1 MQREK
6 PPEWREKQKGSRGIR
21 RGQRYRLVFQFPI
34 REQYRHAFELADQLG
49 LKHPDCIEH
58 VFPTYADEQ
67 CTHVLT
73 EEDFFSTEE
82 REGVDRCIGVICSSV
97 SYKLFPN
104 VHENG
109 GIGYQFLYEGDDLKC
124 YEHGLLIE
132 SVE

>member
-1 MQREK
+1 MSDKVTVKQTINKATSIYKIEHITVGK
-6 PPEWREKQKGSRGIR
+6 PGS
-21 RGQRYRLVFQFPI
+21 
-34 REQYRHAFELADQLG
+34 EQYRHAFELADQLG

-97 SYKLFPN
+97 SYELFLMFMKMVVLDTNSCTKAMSLN
-104 VHENG
+104 VMNMV
-109 GIGYQFLYEGDDLKC
+109 FLSKA
-124 YEHGLLIE
+124 
-132 SVE
+132 

>member
-1 MQREK
+1 MSDKVTVKQTINKATSIYKIEQITVGK
-6 PPEWREKQKGSRGIR
+6 PGS
-21 RGQRYRLVFQFPI
+21 
-34 REQYRHAFELADQLG
+34 EQYRHAFELADQLG

-97 SYKLFPN
+97 SYSLMSMKMVVLDTNFCTKAMSLN
-104 VHENG
+104 VMNMV
-109 GIGYQFLYEGDDLKC
+109 FLSKA
-124 YEHGLLIE
+124 
-132 SVE
+132 

>member
-1 MQREK
+1 T
-6 PPEWREKQKGSRGIR
+6 GGT
-21 RGQRYRLVFQFPI
+21 
-34 REQYRHAFELADQLG
+34 ADRNRSHWSTSKTPSYTKSVSWQHHL
-49 LKHPDCIEH
+49 
-58 VFPTYADEQ
+58 PTYADEQ

-97 SYKLFPN
+97 SYELFPN
-104 VHENG
+104 VHEDG
-109 GIGYQFLYEGDDLKC
+109 GVGYQFLYEGDELKC

>member
-34 REQYRHAFELADQLG
+34 R
-49 LKHPDCIEH
+49 
-58 VFPTYADEQ
+58 
-67 CTHVLT
+67 
-73 EEDFFSTEE
+73 

-97 SYKLFPN
+97 SYELFPN
-104 VHENG
+104 VHEDG
-109 GIGYQFLYEGDDLKC
+109 GVGYQFLYEGDELKC

>member
-1 MQREK
+1 YKIEHITVGK
-6 PPEWREKQKGSRGIR
+6 PGS
-21 RGQRYRLVFQFPI
+21 
-34 REQYRHAFELADQLG
+34 EQYRHAFELADQLG

-97 SYKLFPN
+97 SYELFPN

-109 GIGYQFLYEGDDLKC
+109 GIGYQFLYEGDELKC

>member
-1 MQREK
+1 MTDFGGKTSIFSHPVYLFLREFSLQDF
-6 PPEWREKQKGSRGIR
+6 RGGS
-21 RGQRYRLVFQFPI
+21 
-34 REQYRHAFELADQLG
+34 
-49 LKHPDCIEH
+49 DCIEH

-97 SYKLFPN
+97 SYELFPN

-109 GIGYQFLYEGDDLKC
+109 GIGYQFLYEGDELKC

>member
-1 MQREK
+1 MSDKVTVKQTINKATSIYKIEHITVGK
-6 PPEWREKQKGSRGIR
+6 PGS
-21 RGQRYRLVFQFPI
+21 
-34 REQYRHAFELADQLG
+34 EQYRHAFELADQLG

-97 SYKLFPN
+97 SYELFPN
-104 VHENG
+104 VHEMVVLDTNSCTKAMSLNVMNMV
-109 GIGYQFLYEGDDLKC
+109 FLSKA
-124 YEHGLLIE
+124 
-132 SVE
+132 

>member
-1 MQREK
+1 MSDKVTVKQTINKATSIYKIEHITVGK
-6 PPEWREKQKGSRGIR
+6 PGS
-21 RGQRYRLVFQFPI
+21 
-34 REQYRHAFELADQLG
+34 EQYRHAFELADQLG

-82 REGVDRCIGVICSSV
+82 REGVDRCIGVICSLV
-97 SYKLFPN
+97 SYELFPN

-109 GIGYQFLYEGDDLKC
+109 GIGYQFLYEGDELKC